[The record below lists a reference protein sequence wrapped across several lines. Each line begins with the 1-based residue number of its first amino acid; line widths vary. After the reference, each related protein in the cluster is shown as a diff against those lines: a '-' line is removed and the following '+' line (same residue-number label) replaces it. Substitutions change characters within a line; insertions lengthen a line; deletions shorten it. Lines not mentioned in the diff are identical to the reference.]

1 MCSTQHPCLACARRW
16 HNQVSPSINT
26 EKWTEAEDQ
35 KLVELVQQLGTKW
48 AKIAQMLPGR
58 TDNAIKNRWNSR
70 MRRIQRRQQRQNDE
84 QQQRDEQQRQNDK
97 EETEEGKQQKKTW
110 EKLARE
116 HALRAAARSGPSPG
130 AAGLVDPAAVPVID

>member
-1 MCSTQHPCLACARRW
+1 M
-16 HNQVSPSINT
+16 SPSINT

-70 MRRIQRRQQRQNDE
+70 MRRIQRQQQRQNDE
-84 QQQRDEQQRQNDK
+84 QQQRDEQQRQNEK
-97 EETEEGKQQKKTW
+97 EETEEGKLETW

-130 AAGLVDPAAVPVID
+130 DAGLVDPAAVPVID

>member
-58 TDNAIKNRWNSR
+58 TDNAIKNHWNSR
-70 MRRIQRRQQRQNDE
+70 MRRIQRQQLKDE
-84 QQQRDEQQRQNDK
+84 VQSRVVK
-97 EETEEGKQQKKTW
+97 AWYTLT
-110 EKLARE
+110 L
-116 HALRAAARSGPSPG
+116 P
-130 AAGLVDPAAVPVID
+130 